1 MFGDGVGK
9 LGWAAATADCVMGIT
24 DGEAGRAEQIYSED
38 GRSAASRAVSQ
49 AGSQG
54 TPGRNTR
61 THHTAELG
69 NIILSIRMCNA
80 KYFFILARK
89 DNSYLLCS
97 IIAGIWPQT
106 KGIYFF
112 SGI

>member
-61 THHTAELG
+61 TSSGDHSDYYLRFLPGQGAYD
-69 NIILSIRMCNA
+69 
-80 KYFFILARK
+80 KY
-89 DNSYLLCS
+89 
-97 IIAGIWPQT
+97 
-106 KGIYFF
+106 
-112 SGI
+112 